1 MRFIL
6 ALLMRHLLAD
16 FGNLRMTLTRF
27 VVQPAIYLYVFGYVV
42 GDMIT
47 GKGGQNYADVMGPG
61 IVAISVMTAPFGAVG
76 GALVSGYYFR
86 TLEGWLLAPI
96 TLYQLLLAKLVSGVF
111 YGTLSAAVV
120 VLLLWLIL
128 GIYPAAP
135 FQALLLVIAGST
147 LFTLLSLLVL
157 LFPRTPDKGQEL
169 FSFLLMPMTFF
180 GCTFYSHAMLESPFR
195 QLALLLPTTYIAEG
209 LRGSY
214 APALP
219 HLSLKAIGTGLTFV
233 LLLLLPLTVWSFRR
247 RLGDFL
253 W

>member
-1 MRFIL
+1 VRFIL
-6 ALLMRHLLAD
+6 ALLLRHLYAD
-16 FGNLRMTLTRF
+16 FGNLRMTLTRL

-42 GDMIT
+42 GGMIA
-47 GKGGQNYADVMGPG
+47 GHGGQDYANVMGPG

-86 TLEGWLLAPI
+86 TLEGWLLAPV
-96 TLYQLLLAKLVSGVF
+96 TLHQLLLAKLASGVA
-111 YGTLSAAVV
+111 YGTLSAVV
-120 VLLLWLIL
+120 VALLLWLIL
-128 GIYPAAP
+128 GVRPVAP
-135 FQALLLVIAGST
+135 VVALMLVIAGST
-147 LFTLLSLLVL
+147 LFSLLSLVVL
-157 LFPRTPDKGQEL
+157 LLPRSPDRGQEF

-180 GCTFYSHAMLESPFR
+180 GCTFYSHAMLEPPFS

-214 APALP
+214 APGAP
-219 HLSLKAIGTGLTFV
+219 HLSLEAIGPGLV
-233 LLLLLPLTVWSFRR
+233 LVLILLLPLTVWSFRR

>member
-1 MRFIL
+1 MRFVI

-16 FGNLRMTLTRF
+16 FGNLRMALTRF

-42 GDMIT
+42 GEMIT
-47 GKGGQNYADVMGPG
+47 GQNGQSYANVMGPG

-96 TLYQLLLAKLVSGVF
+96 TLYQLLLAKLASGVV
-111 YGTLSAAVV
+111 YGTMSAAVV
-120 VLLLWLIL
+120 ALLLRMIL
-128 GIYPAAP
+128 GVGPEEP
-135 FQALLLVIAGST
+135 FQALMMVIAGSA

-157 LFPRTPDKGQEL
+157 LLPKSPDKGQEL
-169 FSFLLMPMTFF
+169 FSFLMMPMTFF
-180 GCTFYSHAMLESPFR
+180 GCTFYSHAMLESPFS

-214 APALP
+214 APELP
-219 HLSLKAIGTGLTFV
+219 HLPLYAIGSGLVFV
-233 LLLLLPLTVWSFRR
+233 LTLLLPLTVWSFRR